1 MTKHVRKTF
10 AMIGAFL
17 LLAALIAGCSSAGK
31 SDSASDAG
39 SAQYSGSAES
49 LAADMKAPMNEAAP
63 AEAPQADEAVSGEY
77 ASALANSA
85 AGMGT
90 DAMIADEG
98 FNRKLI
104 YRADLSMEVEDYV
117 KAQSELLNRVQLAGG
132 YVLEF
137 SDQKSLYELGGIF
150 TVKVPSG
157 GFMNFIQQ
165 LEQMKHLEFSR
176 NLQAN
181 DVTEE
186 YVDLEARL
194 KAKQVVEARLLS
206 FMEKAQKADDL
217 VRFSSELGSVQEEI
231 ERIKGRM
238 RYLEQN
244 VAFSTVNLRLY
255 QTLEDADQAS
265 IKSKKPFG
273 ERISSTLSTSWQW
286 TVAFLQGIVL
296 FVVGALP
303 VLVLLSIAAA
313 VYWGVYRKKWKAKK
327 KLAGQIGPSE
337 QDEKKD

>member
-1 MTKHVRKTF
+1 
-10 AMIGAFL
+10 MIGACL

-39 SAQYSGSAES
+39 SAQYSSTES
-49 LAADMKAPMNEAAP
+49 LASDTKASMNKAPQ
-63 AEAPQADEAVSGEY
+63 AEAPQALEAESGEY
-77 ASALANSA
+77 ASDSAHSA

-90 DAMIADEG
+90 DAIAADEG

-137 SDQKSLYELGGIF
+137 SDQKSLYELGGTF

-303 VLVLLSIAAA
+303 ILVLLSIAAA

>member
-10 AMIGAFL
+10 AMIGACL

-39 SAQYSGSAES
+39 SAQYSSTES
-49 LAADMKAPMNEAAP
+49 LASDTKASMNKAPQ
-63 AEAPQADEAVSGEY
+63 AEAPQALEAESGEY
-77 ASALANSA
+77 ASDSANSA

-90 DAMIADEG
+90 DAIAADEG

-137 SDQKSLYELGGIF
+137 SDQKSLYELGGTF

-303 VLVLLSIAAA
+303 ILVLLSIAAA